1 MNQQQP
7 TKNNKSARN
16 RTFIKAGSL
25 SAMASRKRRMLTTNE
40 TIQAIQSEKENLLKL
55 IEQERPPVAPLA
67 PPSRVIEQSVAEHHV
82 VEEQNA
88 VDDQLVRDQVKA
100 TDSATP
106 TTAEHSEAHEGP
118 STIKRRGKTQM
129 HKVHGRNEKQ
139 LITLNQN
146 NQPVGPTDEAVSEL
160 SSFLGIL
167 ARKATL
173 CPFDIFD
180 WRQMDTKQN
189 LWDYTK
195 AKYEIPDVAKPWV
208 LERIRESWRI

>member
-1 MNQQQP
+1 
-7 TKNNKSARN
+7 
-16 RTFIKAGSL
+16 
-25 SAMASRKRRMLTTNE
+25 MLTTNE

-67 PPSRVIEQSVAEHHV
+67 PPYREIEQSVAEHHV

-88 VDDQLVRDQVKA
+88 VDDQLARDQVKA

-106 TTAEHSEAHEGP
+106 TTVEHSEAQEGP
-118 STIKRRGKTQM
+118 STIKRRGKIQM